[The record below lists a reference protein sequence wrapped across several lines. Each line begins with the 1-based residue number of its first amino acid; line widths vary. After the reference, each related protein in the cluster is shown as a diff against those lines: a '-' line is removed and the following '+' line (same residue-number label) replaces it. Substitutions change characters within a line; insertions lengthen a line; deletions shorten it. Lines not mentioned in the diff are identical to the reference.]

1 MRLVLASASPRR
13 RGLLE
18 TAGLTPRVWPADV
31 DESVRPGEA
40 PVAYAVRVAS
50 AKACAVAARPEHAGA
65 WVLAADTVVHLDGT
79 IFGKPADRPHAE
91 QMLGALAGRWHTVT
105 TAWALHRAGEV
116 GSEAAAGPTSGA
128 ESSQVRFRELPSAT
142 IEAYTRSGE
151 SADKAGAYGIQ
162 GLGAALVAEVRG
174 SYSNV
179 VGLPMEA
186 VMEALAT
193 RGIHPGAR
201 SRP

>member
-40 PVAYAVRVAS
+40 PGTYALRVAS
-50 AKACAVAARPEHAGA
+50 DKAHAVAARDELAGA
-65 WVLAADTVVHLDGT
+65 WVLAADTVVHLDDT
-79 IFGKPADRPHAE
+79 IFGKPADPAHAE
-91 QMLGALAGRWHTVT
+91 RMLSTLAGRWHTVT
-105 TAWALHRAGEV
+105 TAWALRLAGDGRTDMDAQEV
-116 GSEAAAGPTSGA
+116 AGTQ
-128 ESSQVRFRELPSAT
+128 SSQVRFRDLPPAT
-142 IEAYTRSGE
+142 IVAYVNTGE

-186 VMEALAT
+186 VMGALAT
-193 RGIHPGAR
+193 CGIHPGAG
-201 SRP
+201 